1 MIDDVWQPCGMGKT
15 VWIYG
20 HCQRQL
26 HRSQKPRRASDWQL
40 IILIQFLI
48 KKGIID
54 ANEIHDYIRS
64 STDEIEQLIA
74 QSFDDED
81 LKRLHVNNFKNAMS
95 VMMKDMNKE

>member
-1 MIDDVWQPCGMGKT
+1 MSDNPAVWAKLFESMAT
-15 VWIYG
+15 ANASFIEA
-20 HCQRQL
+20 
-26 HRSQKPRRASDWQL
+26 RSRASDWQL

-81 LKRLHVNNFKNAMS
+81 LKRLHVNNFKKAMS
-95 VMMKDMNKE
+95 VMMKDMSKE

>member
-1 MIDDVWQPCGMGKT
+1 MSDNPAVWAKLFESMAT
-15 VWIYG
+15 ANASFIEA
-20 HCQRQL
+20 
-26 HRSQKPRRASDWQL
+26 RSRASDWQ
-40 IILIQFLI
+40 LIQFLI

-54 ANEIHDYIRS
+54 ANEINDYIRS